1 MKNNNWIFFI
11 ILACIAVLGGCDA
24 AASRHDAGEVASLF
38 YESQKDS
45 SEKIPQELF
54 VDEQIG
60 METENQL
67 NRREM
72 AYGAFISRDRIAVNR
87 QISLKGR
94 ERKET
99 FTYVF
104 EVLCE
109 HGRTRETLMMS
120 RERSAVP
127 FLITAYVIEDIP
139 RIDNSLPEETI
150 SI

>member
-1 MKNNNWIFFI
+1 MRNWNFFI
-11 ILACIAVLGGCDA
+11 ILTCIAILGGCDV
-24 AASRHDAGEVASLF
+24 AGIRSGVDEIASLF

-45 SEKIPQELF
+45 SERIPQELF
-54 VDEQIG
+54 SDEQIG

-87 QISLKGR
+87 RVSLEGR
-94 ERKET
+94 ERKDT

-109 HGRTRETLMMS
+109 HGRTRETLMIS
-120 RERSAVP
+120 RERSADP
-127 FLITAYVIEDIP
+127 FAITAYVIEDIP
-139 RIDNSLPEETI
+139 RIDSSHPDDTI

>member
-1 MKNNNWIFFI
+1 
-11 ILACIAVLGGCDA
+11 V
-24 AASRHDAGEVASLF
+24 AGIRSGVDEIASLF

-45 SEKIPQELF
+45 SERIPQELF
-54 VDEQIG
+54 SDEQIG

-87 QISLKGR
+87 RVSLEGR
-94 ERKET
+94 ERKDT

-109 HGRTRETLMMS
+109 HGRTRETLMIS
-120 RERSAVP
+120 RERSADP
-127 FLITAYVIEDIP
+127 FAITAYVIEDIP
-139 RIDNSLPEETI
+139 RIDSSHPDDTI

>member
-1 MKNNNWIFFI
+1 M
-11 ILACIAVLGGCDA
+11 
-24 AASRHDAGEVASLF
+24 AGIRSGVDEIASLF

-45 SEKIPQELF
+45 SERIPQELF
-54 VDEQIG
+54 SDEQIG

-87 QISLKGR
+87 RVSLEGR
-94 ERKET
+94 ERKDT

-109 HGRTRETLMMS
+109 HGRTRETLMIS
-120 RERSAVP
+120 RERSADP
-127 FLITAYVIEDIP
+127 FAITAYVIEDIP
-139 RIDNSLPEETI
+139 RIDSSHPDDTI